1 MLANLARYWWVIVLR
16 GVLAI
21 AFGLGALAWPG
32 LTLEILV
39 IFFGTFL
46 FVSGVFLLVAA
57 FAGRHGNEEWWLL
70 ALEGALGIAVGILT
84 YRSPGLTAI
93 VLVLYIA
100 AWALVSGAF
109 QVAAAIR
116 LRKEIEGE
124 LWLGLGGVLSI
135 VFGLILMVSP
145 GPGALA
151 LVWLIGAWAIAFG
164 AVAILLGLRLRSAAA
179 T

>member
-1 MLANLARYWWVIVLR
+1 MLSTLARYWWVIVLR

-32 LTLEILV
+32 LTLEVLV
-39 IFFGTFL
+39 IFFGTFA
-46 FVSGVFLLVAA
+46 FVTGVFLLVAGI
-57 FAGRHGNEEWWLL
+57 AGRRDHEEWWLL
-70 ALEGALGIAVGILT
+70 ALEGALGIAVGVLT
-84 YRSPGLTAI
+84 YRAPGLTAV

-109 QVAAAIR
+109 QIAAAIR

-124 LWLGLGGVLSI
+124 FWLGLGGVLSI

-145 GPGALA
+145 GTGALA
-151 LVWLIGAWAIAFG
+151 LVWLIGTWAIAFG
-164 AVAILLGLRLRSAAA
+164 AVAILLGFKLRGSAA
-179 T
+179 